1 MKTAAAA
8 CYSGWD
14 IGGAHLKVARCDNKG
29 RVITAIELPCPLW
42 QGADQLRRA
51 LRTAFDSL
59 GNAND
64 RHFVTMTG
72 ELVDVFANRQVG
84 VSEILNHLLEYIS
97 TDKLSIYGRDGWL
110 SVDQARDQWQAVA
123 SMNWLA
129 TASFTA
135 ASINEGLLVDI
146 GSTTTDIVPLQ
157 NGLAQPQGYEDFQRQ
172 QLGELAY
179 TGAIRTPL
187 IALSEQAPFEGR
199 WLSLAAEVFATTGD
213 CWCLL
218 NYLDA
223 SEISDRSADGMPWHP
238 AACEQRL
245 ARLLGTDA
253 DRGTTAQWLLLA
265 RWFTEKQLQKITQAT
280 LQVLSAQPSLDPQ
293 SPVIGAGIGR
303 FIAHQLADRL
313 QRPYLDLAM
322 LYDNHKA
329 AADFAPATALALLA
343 QQQFSHIA

>member
-1 MKTAAAA
+1 MTTAPAV

-29 RVITAIELPCPLW
+29 RVISAIELPCPLW
-42 QGADQLRRA
+42 QGVDQLRRA
-51 LRTAFDSL
+51 LRSAFDSL
-59 GNAND
+59 ANAND

-72 ELVDVFANRQVG
+72 ELVDVFANRQTG
-84 VSEILNHLLEYIS
+84 VSEILNCLIEYIS
-97 TDKLSIYGRDGWL
+97 TDKLSIYSREGWL
-110 SVDQARDQWQAVA
+110 SVDQARVQWQAVA

-129 TASFTA
+129 TASFAA
-135 ASINEGLLVDI
+135 ASVNEGLLVDI
-146 GSTTTDIVPLQ
+146 GTTTTDVVPLQ
-157 NGLAQPQGYEDFQRQ
+157 NGLPQPQGYDDYQRQ

-187 IALSEQAPFEGR
+187 IALTEQAPFEGR
-199 WLSLAAEVFATTGD
+199 WISLAAEVFATTGD

-218 NYLDA
+218 NLLD
-223 SEISDRSADGMPWHP
+223 SDQISDRSADGMPWYP

-253 DRGTTAQWLLLA
+253 DHGSSAQWQLLA
-265 RWFTEKQLQKITQAT
+265 RWFAEKQLEKITHAS
-280 LQVLSAQPSLDPQ
+280 LQVLSAHPSLDPQ

-343 QQQFSHIA
+343 QQQFTQIA

>member
-1 MKTAAAA
+1 MTTATAV

-14 IGGAHLKVARCDNKG
+14 IGGAHLKVARCDSKG
-29 RVITAIELPCPLW
+29 RLIRAIELPCPLW

-51 LRTAFDSL
+51 LRLAFDSL

-64 RHFVTMTG
+64 RHFVSMTG
-72 ELVDVFANRQVG
+72 ELVDVFANRQAG

-97 TDKLSIYGRDGWL
+97 TDKLSVYGREGWL

-135 ASINEGLLVDI
+135 ASINEGLFVDI
-146 GSTTTDIVPLQ
+146 GSTTTDIIPLQ
-157 NGLAQPQGYEDFQRQ
+157 NGLPQPQGYDDYQRQ
-172 QLGELAY
+172 QLGELSY

-187 IALSEQAPFEGR
+187 IALCEQAPFEGR
-199 WLSLAAEVFATTGD
+199 WISLAAEVFATTGD

-218 NYLDA
+218 NALDA
-223 SEISDRSADGMPWHP
+223 EKISDRSADGMPWHP
-238 AACEQRL
+238 TACAQRL

-253 DRGTTAQWLLLA
+253 DRATTEQWQLLA
-265 RWFTEKQLQKITQAT
+265 GWFAEKQLQKITQAS
-280 LQVLSAQPSLDPQ
+280 LQVLSARPALDPQ

-303 FIAHQLADRL
+303 FIAHRLADRL
-313 QRPYLDLAM
+313 QRPYLDLAT
-322 LYDNHKA
+322 LYDNHEA
-329 AADFAPATALALLA
+329 AADYAPATALALLA
-343 QQQFSHIA
+343 RQQFSQIA